1 MEKAEE
7 IVRAAYSN
15 AEAQFH
21 DAVYELGRAE
31 PKEPAK
37 WVIYS
42 AGGLGA
48 SAIGEGNDEM
58 AAWEDAAKRI
68 QTTMGTEQG

>member
-7 IVRAAYSN
+7 LVRTAYPS
-15 AEAQFH
+15 AEATFQK
-21 DAVYELGRAE
+21 AVYETGRGE

-42 AGGLGA
+42 AGELGA
-48 SAIGEGNDEM
+48 AAIGEGNDKK
-58 AAWEDAAKRI
+58 AAWENAAKRI
-68 QTTMGTEQG
+68 QKGKEMEQG